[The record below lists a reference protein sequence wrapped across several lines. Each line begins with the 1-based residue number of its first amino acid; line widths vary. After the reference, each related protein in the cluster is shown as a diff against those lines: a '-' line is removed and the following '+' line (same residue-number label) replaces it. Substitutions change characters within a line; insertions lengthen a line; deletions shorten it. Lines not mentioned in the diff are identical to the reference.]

1 MNEPMDRALAD
12 WLRDGPD
19 QGPREG
25 LERALATTRQVS
37 QRPAWAIP
45 ERWLPMQLTM
55 QRVPTMRPVLLLA
68 TVALLI
74 LTLIGAAILIGSQ
87 RRLPEPFGPAGNGLV
102 AYDSS
107 GQLYISD
114 ADLSAPRAVDG
125 GLGAVI
131 SPVFSRDGRQLAFW
145 SATSTTARIRH
156 LFVQGVDDPGPAR
169 QVSGKY
175 PSLQGHVTPPAWSI
189 DGSRL
194 FYAAYGQNRVRIAS
208 AAVDGS
214 GVTFL
219 TDDAAPDPWTPFIS
233 PDGKWLAFR
242 AQRPETTLMVMSVDG
257 GTPRPLL
264 SVTEVNDSFVNL
276 GWSSDSTKVVY
287 HRGDPDGGKAAV
299 VETIDIRDGMI
310 TRLSRDGEISTDPS
324 WSPDGR
330 WIAYG
335 IEVDGKRHTAIVAP
349 DGSSYRDL
357 GAIGGCVMGWSPD
370 ARFLFGFT
378 SDCFSGRITRI
389 PINEPTKAVEFD
401 LPGALTGMPD
411 WQRVAP

>member
-19 QGPREG
+19 MGPREG
-25 LERALATTRQVS
+25 LERALLAARRVP
-37 QRPAWAIP
+37 QRPSWAIP

-55 QRVPTMRPVLLLA
+55 QRAPTLRPVLLLA
-68 TVALLI
+68 TIALLI
-74 LTLIGAAILIGSQ
+74 VALIGAAILIGTQ

-102 AYDSS
+102 AYDA
-107 GQLYISD
+107 GGKLYLAD
-114 ADLSAPRAVDG
+114 ADLSETRAIEG

-156 LFVQGVDDPGPAR
+156 LFVQGVDETGPAR

-194 FYAAYGQNRVRIAS
+194 FYAAYGQNQVRLAS

-219 TDDAAPDPWTPFIS
+219 TDDTTPDPWTPFIS

-242 AQRPETTLMVMSVDG
+242 AQLPETNLMVMSVDG
-257 GTPRPLL
+257 GAPKSLL
-264 SVTEVNDSFVNL
+264 SISEINDSFVNL

-287 HRGDPDGGKAAV
+287 HRGNPDGGTAAV
-299 VETIDIRDGMI
+299 VETIDIRDKTI
-310 TRLSRDGEISTDPS
+310 TRVSRRGEISTDPS

-335 IEVDGKRHTAIVAP
+335 VEVAGKRHTVLVAP
-349 DGSSYRDL
+349 DGSSYRDI
-357 GAIGGCVMGWSPD
+357 GEIGGCVMGWSPD
-370 ARFLFGFT
+370 AKYLFGFT
-378 SDCFSGRITRI
+378 TDCFSSQLMRI
-389 PINEPTKAVEFD
+389 PIDDPSAAVEFGI
-401 LPGALTGMPD
+401 PGALTGQPD